1 MTFTKI
7 CTDFFLNQLDSAE
20 YLHSLLQITCEF
32 NLIQNLSLALFLRTD
47 PQHFIRVNQVYQFRR
62 QIWL

>member
-20 YLHSLLQITCEF
+20 YLHSLLQIINDLKYNKISHRF
-32 NLIQNLSLALFLRTD
+32 FLQNNYLSGAAL
-47 PQHFIRVNQVYQFRR
+47 
-62 QIWL
+62 